1 MPFLPLASVPLP
13 DLLPI
18 DGGEF
23 ELSQRINRCR

>member
-23 ELSQRINRCR
+23 ELSQHINRCC